1 MGTSIK
7 LLFIF
12 AAVALANFQ
21 LFSQDMEGWLK
32 AGSRPDQYQI
42 GTADEKHDG
51 KTVYYINSTTT
62 PIDGF
67 GTIMTVIK
75 PGDYFGKRVK
85 MTGYIKTS
93 DVVDHAAMWMRV
105 DGKNA
110 DKSLGFDNMS
120 NRPIKGTNDWTKYE
134 IVLDVPAESIGIAYG
149 VLIRSTGNVWL
160 SGLSFEVVGDDV
172 PVTNMP

>member
-1 MGTSIK
+1 MKTSIK
-7 LLFIF
+7 LLFIL
-12 AAVALANFQ
+12 AAIVFTAPYVL
-21 LFSQDMEGWLK
+21 SQDMEGMFK
-32 AGSRPDQYQI
+32 AGSKPDLYQI
-42 GTADEKHDG
+42 GTAEEQHDG
-51 KTVYYINSTTT
+51 KTVYYINSTTS

-75 PGDYFGKRVK
+75 PEGYLGKRVK

-105 DGKNA
+105 DGKDA

-120 NRPIKGTNDWTKYE
+120 NRPIKGTKDWTKYE

-149 VLIRSTGNVWL
+149 VLVRGTGNVWL
-160 SGLSFEVVGDDV
+160 SGLSFEVVGNDV
-172 PVTNMP
+172 PSTNMP